1 VEPDVPDWLLSVI
14 TALGCFV
21 ICGAC
26 IVYLKKA
33 SQRVRWSRSM
43 QQIVT
48 RHPKPVFFWIKV
60 GVVGSCALLSLGM
73 GVLLIA
79 TRGHHFF
86 RPDVA
91 GSKTSLEQ
99 LDGAPDR

>member
-1 VEPDVPDWLLSVI
+1 MPDWLLSVT

-26 IVYLKKA
+26 VAYLRKA

-48 RHPKPVFFWIKV
+48 RHPKPVFFWLKIC
-60 GVVGSCALLSLGM
+60 VVGSGALLSLGM

-79 TRGHHFF
+79 THGRHFL
-86 RPDVA
+86 RPGIGGA
-91 GSKTSLEQ
+91 KTSLEQ
-99 LDGAPDR
+99 LDGSSER